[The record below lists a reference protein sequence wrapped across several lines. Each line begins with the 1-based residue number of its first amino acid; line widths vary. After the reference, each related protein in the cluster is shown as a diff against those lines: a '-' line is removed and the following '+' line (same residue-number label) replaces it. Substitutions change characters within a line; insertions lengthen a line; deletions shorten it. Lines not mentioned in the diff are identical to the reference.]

1 MTWQAA
7 QIIQLLLRPINTKLS
22 ALISAL
28 LHNEV
33 MSSHTEVEM
42 TQLDRVLFSR
52 FGICVDRF
60 RWSFRWPTCYCLMGF
75 KYKCNTMTVIVQLTT
90 QLLILDLKALWLLL
104 AFRAFISSV
113 MKNTDGFCK

>member
-33 MSSHTEVEM
+33 MSAHTEVDM
-42 TQLDRVLFSR
+42 TQLDRVLSR
-52 FGICVDRF
+52 FGMCGQIQVEF
-60 RWSFRWPTCYCLMGF
+60 
-75 KYKCNTMTVIVQLTT
+75 
-90 QLLILDLKALWLLL
+90 
-104 AFRAFISSV
+104 
-113 MKNTDGFCK
+113 